1 MQANVVSSVRTVR
14 MCSLG
19 LVLRL
24 VVVRVELGGWM
35 TVMSWNRL
43 SKNIAR
49 SVDLQLCHNIILFN
63 YVHVYKYDCL
73 Q

>member
-1 MQANVVSSVRTVR
+1 MLANVVSSVRKVR

-24 VVVRVELGGWM
+24 VVVRVELGGWT
-35 TVMSWNRL
+35 TVVSWNRL
-43 SKNIAR
+43 QKKVAR
-49 SVDLQLCHNIILFN
+49 SVDLQLCHSISFSASC
-63 YVHVYKYDCL
+63 VQVR

>member
-1 MQANVVSSVRTVR
+1 MLANVVSSARTVR

-19 LVLRL
+19 PVLRL

-43 SKNIAR
+43 SKKVQVAR
-49 SVDLQLCHNIILFN
+49 SVDLQLCDIISFKCF
-63 YVHVYKYDCL
+63 HVYKT
-73 Q
+73 

>member
-1 MQANVVSSVRTVR
+1 MLANVVSSVRTVR

-35 TVMSWNRL
+35 TVMIWNRL
-43 SKNIAR
+43 SKKVAR
-49 SVDLQLCHNIILFN
+49 SVDLQLCHIISFKCV
-63 YVHVYKYDCL
+63 YVYKYDCL